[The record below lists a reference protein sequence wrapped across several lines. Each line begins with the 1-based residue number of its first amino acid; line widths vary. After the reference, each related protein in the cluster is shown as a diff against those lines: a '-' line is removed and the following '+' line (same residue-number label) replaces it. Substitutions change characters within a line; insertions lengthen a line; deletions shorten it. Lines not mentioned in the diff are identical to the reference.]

1 MSRYNFKNKVA
12 LITGGA
18 SGIGLAAC
26 WELAKQGARIAML
39 DMDEKALEVQQQEF
53 LNYGYT
59 ILTME
64 CDVTKEKAC
73 QSVINQVLKKFGQ
86 IDILFN
92 NAGIT
97 QRGLFEATDT
107 AVFKKVMDVNFY
119 GSLYCTKAALPG
131 LIQTKGI
138 IIVNESIAGVAPL
151 LGRTGYSASKH
162 ALHGLF
168 TSLRCELRHK
178 GVHVMIVCPGFI
190 RTNLQTRA
198 LGGDGKI
205 ATHEQT
211 TIGKEDTPE
220 NVARQIVKAIAKK
233 KNILVLTFMGKL
245 AYLISR
251 LSPLLYEH
259 LMTRQFRKEL

>member
-1 MSRYNFKNKVA
+1 MTPFNFKNKVA
-12 LITGGA
+12 LVTGGA
-18 SGIGLAAC
+18 SGIGLATC
-26 WELAKQGARIAML
+26 WELAGQGARIAML
-39 DMDEKALEVQQQEF
+39 DMDKRMLEIQQQAF
-53 LNYGYT
+53 KYNDYP
-59 ILTME
+59 ILTLM
-64 CDVTKEKAC
+64 CDVKKEKAC
-73 QSVINQVLKKFGQ
+73 QSAVHHVLNKFGQ

-97 QRGLFEATDT
+97 QRGLFEKTDI

-119 GSLYCTKAALPG
+119 GSLYCTKAALPS
-131 LIQTKGI
+131 LIQSKGS

-168 TSLRCELRHK
+168 TSLRCELRHR

-198 LGGDGKI
+198 LGCNGKV

-211 TIGKEDTPE
+211 KIGKEDTPQ
-220 NVARQIVKAIAKK
+220 NVARQIVKAIVKK
-233 KNILVLTFMGKL
+233 RSILVLTAMGKIG
-245 AYLISR
+245 YLLSR
-251 LSPLLYEH
+251 LSPLLYEF
-259 LMTRQFRKEL
+259 LMTCQFKKEL